1 MVAQASRRRTSL
13 SRWYCP
19 KRRRLHETISQIRD
33 VHVNPQRDVFG
44 RALYDWAR
52 GGRTPEILERED
64 GFQQLGAG
72 PEVYLSPF
80 REWPSCERQV
90 LRHLRGRVLDVGCG
104 AGRVSLELQRR
115 RLDVLAIDASH
126 LAAKAARIC
135 GVRHVRCTTLEAL
148 GTRLSTFDS
157 LVMFGNNFG
166 ILQNPTRAHSILKK
180 IAETTKNDAR
190 IFVESTN
197 AYYGGAPGFDRS
209 YYFANKRRGVAP
221 GQLRVRYRYDAL
233 TGSWFNWIYVSP
245 SEMRAILVGT
255 GWHQERV
262 FSSIPSDPY
271 VALLVK
277 D

>member
-1 MVAQASRRRTSL
+1 
-13 SRWYCP
+13 
-19 KRRRLHETISQIRD
+19 
-33 VHVNPQRDVFG
+33 
-44 RALYDWAR
+44 
-52 GGRTPEILERED
+52 
-64 GFQQLGAG
+64 
-72 PEVYLSPF
+72 
-80 REWPSCERQV
+80 
-90 LRHLRGRVLDVGCG
+90 VLDPRCTCPLFANGPRASDKYFDICEDAFSTWGVARAECRLNYS
-104 AGRVSLELQRR
+104 AGVSTSSPSTRPTSPQKRPGL
-115 RLDVLAIDASH
+115 
-126 LAAKAARIC
+126 C

-157 LVMFGNNFG
+157 LVLFGNNFG